1 LVRMDVLEAKRALRE
16 RVLRSRSA
24 LTPAER
30 AMASRASADILET
43 LPAWKTARAVALYV
57 PMGAEVD
64 TAELA
69 LRASAAGKR
78 VAWPRLRESGLALG
92 FASCEPSDLVAGP
105 AGTREPPS
113 AAAPALLEELDL
125 VVVPGVAFDEEGR
138 RLGRGRGHYDAT
150 LALLPERTV
159 RVGLAFEL
167 QMVERVPC
175 EAHDVRLD
183 AVVTE
188 RRVVSVRPPLR

>member
-1 LVRMDVLEAKRALRE
+1 
-16 RVLRSRSA
+16 
-24 LTPAER
+24 
-30 AMASRASADILET
+30 MASRASADILET